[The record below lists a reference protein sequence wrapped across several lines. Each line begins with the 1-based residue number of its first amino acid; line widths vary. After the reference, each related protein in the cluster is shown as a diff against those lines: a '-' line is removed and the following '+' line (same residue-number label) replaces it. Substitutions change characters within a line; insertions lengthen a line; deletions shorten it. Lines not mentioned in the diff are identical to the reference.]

1 MYTRIMAT
9 ITLEDFPETLA
20 KNFTSPSISFS
31 VFIDSLDDQWIDY
44 PVGIGAGDFAKMLK
58 KEWSM

>member
-1 MYTRIMAT
+1 MAT
-9 ITLEDFPETLA
+9 ITLEDVPETLA

-44 PVGIGAGDFAKMLK
+44 PVGIVAGDFAKILR
-58 KEWSM
+58 KEWNI